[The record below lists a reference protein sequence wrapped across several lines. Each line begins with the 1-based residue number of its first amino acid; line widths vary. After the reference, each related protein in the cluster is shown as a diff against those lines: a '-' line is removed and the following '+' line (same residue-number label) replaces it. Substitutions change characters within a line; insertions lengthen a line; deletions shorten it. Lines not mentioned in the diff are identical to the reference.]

1 MLTLA
6 RTPKCIRAVSQMN
19 DSIGWNFMTQEQ
31 QIKNGKSRLKFQE
44 KRIKDQEVEIEKQRE
59 ALVNL
64 TQGQEEEDKKK
75 HNAILKALYKPVE

>member
-1 MLTLA
+1 
-6 RTPKCIRAVSQMN
+6 MN
-19 DSIGWNFMTQEQ
+19 DSIGWNFIYRMRYAMTQED

-44 KRIKDQEVEIEKQRE
+44 KRIKDQEVEIKKQRD